1 MPTPESWGGG
11 QQTRLW
17 DAAVEMA
24 QTVKHLPLE
33 CENENSEPQTHV
45 RASWP
50 GSPPVIPALGRW
62 KHDPWNRQS
71 RLAKT
76 RASGSMRDSASVC
89 KMESDIERL
98 PT

>member
-33 CENENSEPQTHV
+33 CENETSEPQNPCQSQLAWQPTCNSS
-45 RASWP
+45 AWP
-50 GSPPVIPALGRW
+50 ME
-62 KHDPWNRQS
+62 
-71 RLAKT
+71 T
-76 RASGSMRDSASVC
+76 RSLEQAVQTGQNTSLRVN
-89 KMESDIERL
+89 ERL
-98 PT
+98 CLSM